1 MKILTNHMGYSADG
15 PKKVVIRCADGEAP
29 GACRLV
35 DAAGRVCRSLLP
47 CEAGPVANWNKGTF
61 WTADFTDYTA
71 EGEYQV
77 EAEGPGGCV
86 RSHPFR
92 ISGKVLTMRMISAVG
107 YYFKAQRDSGEWL
120 AADRALP
127 FAGPREGI
135 VDAHGG
141 WYDATG
147 DYGIHMSHLSHST
160 WHNPQQM
167 PFSAYAFF
175 KVHEF
180 LTAGGNEEY
189 TMVKRRA
196 LDEGFWGADFLLRM
210 RAPSGSFYRT
220 ISRAKALDAVHG
232 TRTLGFEY
240 KGSSAQFSATAATA
254 DSETV
259 TDENYECS
267 LRCGGGL
274 AIAALAAAGRH
285 FYLGAGH
292 SQQEYVLAAKEAWAH
307 LSRHNEAYTN
317 DGKWNLVDEYCAL
330 IAVTELWRT
339 TGEYEY
345 LAAARD
351 LAARIGART
360 VPTGPQMRR
369 LEMASGRPFY
379 SAADEGMPLV
389 ALLQYAETEPDP
401 QAAEEARR
409 LAGEIF
415 RYQLHLTDSVVNPF
429 GYPRMECLDGG
440 TIHTRFFFSHESTAA
455 PWWQGDNARLASLSA
470 AARMLSRVTPD
481 PDFAAR
487 CRKLAQDTLDW
498 IMGCNPFDACMIEG
512 YGYHNIQYFYEGRY
526 DFLNCPGGICNGITS
541 GLHDE
546 EGIEFVTRPTEEVSD
561 NWRWAEQ
568 WIPHASWYL
577 YAMALKFE

>member
-196 LDEGFWGADFLLRM
+196 LDEWFWGADFLLRM

-345 LAAARD
+345 LAAAR
-351 LAARIGART
+351 
-360 VPTGPQMRR
+360 
-369 LEMASGRPFY
+369 
-379 SAADEGMPLV
+379 
-389 ALLQYAETEPDP
+389 
-401 QAAEEARR
+401 
-409 LAGEIF
+409 
-415 RYQLHLTDSVVNPF
+415 
-429 GYPRMECLDGG
+429 
-440 TIHTRFFFSHESTAA
+440 
-455 PWWQGDNARLASLSA
+455 
-470 AARMLSRVTPD
+470 
-481 PDFAAR
+481 

>member
-1 MKILTNHMGYSADG
+1 MKILTNHMGYSAHG
-15 PKKVVIRCADGEAP
+15 PKKAVIQCVAGETP
-29 GACRLV
+29 QACRLV

-47 CEAGPVANWNKGTF
+47 EAVGEVAHWNQGEF
-61 WTADFTDYTA
+61 WTVDFSDYTV
-71 EGEYQV
+71 EGEYYV
-77 EAEGPGGCV
+77 EAEGSSGCV
-86 RSHPFR
+86 RSHPFE
-92 ISGKVLTMRMISAVG
+92 ISAKVLTMRMISAVG

-120 AADRALP
+120 AADRTLH
-127 FAGPREGI
+127 FRGPREGI

-147 DYGIHMSHLSHST
+147 DYGIHLSHLSHST
-160 WHNPQQM
+160 WHNPQQV
-167 PFSAYAFF
+167 PFSAYTFF

-180 LTAGGNEEY
+180 LAASGNEEY

-240 KGSSAQFSATAATA
+240 KGSSDQFSDAAATA
-254 DSETV
+254 DRETV

-274 AIAALAAAGRH
+274 AIAALAAAGRF
-285 FYLGAGH
+285 FYLGAEH
-292 SQQEYVLAAKEAWAH
+292 TQQEYILAAKEAWAH

-317 DGKWNLVDEYCAL
+317 DGQWNLVDEYCAL

-345 LAAARD
+345 LTAARD
-351 LAARIGART
+351 MVSRIQARA
-360 VPTGPQMRR
+360 VPAGPQMRR
-369 LEMASGRPFY
+369 LEMAPGRPFY
-379 SAADEGMPLV
+379 SAADEGMPLI
-389 ALLQYAETEPDP
+389 ALLQYAQVEPNAGEAE
-401 QAAEEARR
+401 AARV
-409 LAGEIF
+409 LAEEIF
-415 RYQLHLTDSVVNPF
+415 RYQLQLTDSVPNPF
-429 GYPRMECLDGG
+429 GYPRMECLDGD
-440 TIHTRFFFSHESTAA
+440 TIHAKFFFSHQSTAA
-455 PWWQGDNARLASLSA
+455 PWWQGDNARLGSLSA
-470 AARMLSRVTPD
+470 AAAMLGRTTRDKVL
-481 PDFAAR
+481 AAR
-487 CRKLAQDTLDW
+487 CRRMAQDTLDW
-498 IMGCNPFDACMIEG
+498 IMGCNPFDSCMIEG
-512 YGYHNIQYFYEGRY
+512 YGYHNIQYFYLGRY

-546 EGIEFVTRPTEEVSD
+546 DGIEFVTQPTEEVND

>member
-1 MKILTNHMGYSADG
+1 MKILTNHMGYSAHG
-15 PKKVVIRCADGEAP
+15 PKKVVIQCADGETP

-35 DAAGRVCRSLLP
+35 DTIGRVCRSLLP
-47 CEAGPVANWNKGTF
+47 QEAGKVANWNKGVF

-71 EGEYQV
+71 EGEYRV
-77 EAEGPGGCV
+77 EVEGPEGRVC
-86 RSHPFR
+86 SHPFQ
-92 ISGKVLTMRMISAVG
+92 ISAKVLTMRMINAVG
-107 YYFKAQRDSGEWL
+107 YYFKSQRDSGEWL
-120 AADRALP
+120 AADRALT
-127 FAGPREGI
+127 FQGPREGI

-175 KVHEF
+175 KIHEF
-180 LTAGGNEEY
+180 LTASGNEEY

-196 LDEGFWGADFLLRM
+196 LDEGYWGADFLLRM

-232 TRTLGFEY
+232 TRALGFEY

-254 DSETV
+254 DQETV

-274 AIAALAAAGRH
+274 AIAALAAAGRY
-285 FYLGAGH
+285 FYLGAEH
-292 SQQEYVLAAKEAWAH
+292 TQQEYVLAAKEAWAY
-307 LSRHNEAYTN
+307 LATHNEAYTN

-345 LAAARD
+345 LVTARD
-351 LAARIGART
+351 MVSRIRART
-360 VPTGPQMRR
+360 VPMGTQMRR
-369 LEMASGRPFY
+369 LEMAPGRPFY

-389 ALLQYAETEPDP
+389 ALMQYAETEPDAS
-401 QAAEEARR
+401 AAASART
-409 LAGEIF
+409 LTEEIF
-415 RYQLHLTDSVVNPF
+415 RYQMHLTDSVINPF
-429 GYPRMECLDGG
+429 GYPRMECLEGN

-455 PWWQGDNARLASLSA
+455 PWWQGDNARLASISA
-470 AARMLSRVTPD
+470 AARMLSRVTCD
-481 PDFAAR
+481 PKFAAR
-487 CRKLAQDTLDW
+487 CQKLAQDTLDW

-512 YGYHNIQYFYEGRY
+512 YGHHNIQYFYEGRY

-546 EGIEFVTRPTEEVSD
+546 ESIEFVTQPTEEVRD

-577 YAMALKFE
+577 YAMALKSE

>member
-1 MKILTNHMGYSADG
+1 MKILTNHMGYSAHG
-15 PKKVVIRCADGEAP
+15 PKKAVIQCAAGETP
-29 GACRLV
+29 QACRLV

-47 CEAGPVANWNKGTF
+47 EAVGEVAHWNQGEF
-61 WTADFTDYTA
+61 WTADFSDYTV
-71 EGEYQV
+71 EGEYYV
-77 EAEGPGGCV
+77 EAEGSSGCV
-86 RSHPFR
+86 RSHPFE
-92 ISGKVLTMRMISAVG
+92 ISAKVLTMRMISAVG

-120 AADRALP
+120 AADRTLH
-127 FAGPREGI
+127 FRGPREGI

-147 DYGIHMSHLSHST
+147 DYGIHLSHLSHST
-160 WHNPQQM
+160 WHNPQQV
-167 PFSAYAFF
+167 PFSAYTFF

-180 LTAGGNEEY
+180 LAASGNEEY

-240 KGSSAQFSATAATA
+240 KGSSDQFSDAAATA
-254 DSETV
+254 DRETV

-274 AIAALAAAGRH
+274 AIAALAAAGRF
-285 FYLGAGH
+285 FYLGAEH
-292 SQQEYVLAAKEAWAH
+292 TQQEYILAAKEAWAH

-317 DGKWNLVDEYCAL
+317 DGQWNLVDEYCAL

-345 LAAARD
+345 LTAARD
-351 LAARIGART
+351 MVSRIQARA
-360 VPTGPQMRR
+360 VPAGPQMRR
-369 LEMASGRPFY
+369 LEMAPGRPFY
-379 SAADEGMPLV
+379 SAADEGMPLI
-389 ALLQYAETEPDP
+389 ALLQYAQVEPNAGEAE
-401 QAAEEARR
+401 AARV
-409 LAGEIF
+409 LAEEIF
-415 RYQLHLTDSVVNPF
+415 RYQLQLTDSVPNPF
-429 GYPRMECLDGG
+429 GYPRMECLDGD
-440 TIHTRFFFSHESTAA
+440 TIHAKFFFSHQSTAA
-455 PWWQGDNARLASLSA
+455 PWWQGDNARLGSLSA
-470 AARMLSRVTPD
+470 AAAMLGRTTRDKVL
-481 PDFAAR
+481 AAR
-487 CRKLAQDTLDW
+487 CRRMAQDTLDW
-498 IMGCNPFDACMIEG
+498 IMGCNPFDSCMIEG
-512 YGYHNIQYFYEGRY
+512 YGYHNIQYFYLGRY

-546 EGIEFVTRPTEEVSD
+546 DGIEFVTQPTEEVND

>member
-1 MKILTNHMGYSADG
+1 
-15 PKKVVIRCADGEAP
+15 
-29 GACRLV
+29 
-35 DAAGRVCRSLLP
+35 
-47 CEAGPVANWNKGTF
+47 
-61 WTADFTDYTA
+61 
-71 EGEYQV
+71 
-77 EAEGPGGCV
+77 
-86 RSHPFR
+86 
-92 ISGKVLTMRMISAVG
+92 MRMISAVG

-120 AADRALP
+120 AADRTLH
-127 FAGPREGI
+127 FRGPREGI

-147 DYGIHMSHLSHST
+147 DYGIHLSHLSHST
-160 WHNPQQM
+160 WHNPQQV
-167 PFSAYAFF
+167 PFSAYTFF

-180 LTAGGNEEY
+180 LAASGNEEY

-240 KGSSAQFSATAATA
+240 KGSSDQFSDTAATA
-254 DSETV
+254 DRETV

-274 AIAALAAAGRH
+274 AIAALAAAGRF
-285 FYLGAGH
+285 FYLGAEH
-292 SQQEYVLAAKEAWAH
+292 TQQEYILAAKEAWAH

-317 DGKWNLVDEYCAL
+317 DGQWNLVDEYCAL

-345 LAAARD
+345 LTAARD
-351 LAARIGART
+351 MVSRIQARA
-360 VPTGPQMRR
+360 VPAGPQMRR
-369 LEMASGRPFY
+369 LEMAPGRPFY
-379 SAADEGMPLV
+379 SAADEGMPLI
-389 ALLQYAETEPDP
+389 ALLQYAQVEPNAGEAE
-401 QAAEEARR
+401 AARV
-409 LAGEIF
+409 LAEEIF
-415 RYQLHLTDSVVNPF
+415 RYQLQLTDSVPNPF
-429 GYPRMECLDGG
+429 GYPRMECLDGD
-440 TIHTRFFFSHESTAA
+440 TIHAKFFFSHQSTAA
-455 PWWQGDNARLASLSA
+455 PWWQGDNARLGSLSA
-470 AARMLSRVTPD
+470 AAAMLGRTTRDKVL
-481 PDFAAR
+481 AAR
-487 CRKLAQDTLDW
+487 CRRMAQDTLDW
-498 IMGCNPFDACMIEG
+498 IMGCNPFDSCMIEG
-512 YGYHNIQYFYEGRY
+512 YGYHNIQYFYLGRY

-546 EGIEFVTRPTEEVSD
+546 DGIEFVTQPTEEVND

>member
-274 AIAALAAAGRH
+274 AIAAL
-285 FYLGAGH
+285 
-292 SQQEYVLAAKEAWAH
+292 
-307 LSRHNEAYTN
+307 
-317 DGKWNLVDEYCAL
+317 
-330 IAVTELWRT
+330 
-339 TGEYEY
+339 
-345 LAAARD
+345 
-351 LAARIGART
+351 
-360 VPTGPQMRR
+360 
-369 LEMASGRPFY
+369 
-379 SAADEGMPLV
+379 
-389 ALLQYAETEPDP
+389 
-401 QAAEEARR
+401 
-409 LAGEIF
+409 
-415 RYQLHLTDSVVNPF
+415 
-429 GYPRMECLDGG
+429 
-440 TIHTRFFFSHESTAA
+440 FFFSHESTAA